1 MTRRT
6 ERINDQL
13 REEISALVL
22 REMKDPRIGGLVTIT
37 EVDVSPDLSHAK
49 VFVSVLGS
57 EDEKKA
63 TLRALGAASG
73 FLQRELKRRL
83 TIRRL
88 PVLAFVADESIEH
101 GSRIISLLNE
111 AREEPEGSGGVSS

>member
-37 EVDVSPDLSHAK
+37 EVEVSPDLSRAK

-57 EDEKKA
+57 DDEKKS
-63 TLRALGAASG
+63 TLKALGAASG
-73 FLQRELKRRL
+73 FLQRELRRRL
-83 TIRRL
+83 TLRRM
-88 PVLAFVADESIEH
+88 PELAFVADESIEH
-101 GSRIISLLNE
+101 GARILSLLNE
-111 AREEPEGSGGVSS
+111 TKQEGQAEA